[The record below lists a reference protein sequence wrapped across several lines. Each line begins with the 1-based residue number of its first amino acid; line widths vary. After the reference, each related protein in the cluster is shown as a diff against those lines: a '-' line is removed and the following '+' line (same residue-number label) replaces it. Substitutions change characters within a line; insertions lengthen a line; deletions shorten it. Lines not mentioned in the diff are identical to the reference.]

1 MKLLLERW
9 RLFAESEEE
18 SIVLKWDEVDSIF
31 KIFHLSSVKLGAE
44 DEHEFTPRVPRFPMQ
59 DNTGAVIEDD
69 FTKRVSVA
77 PTIRQAYDALMKKGV
92 KLYLYA
98 ADSRKLN
105 TDNVKVLDLGA
116 EFEKCR
122 QKLSNPEMNNIY
134 GAQVKP
140 KPFELQYYLMAR
152 DLDLERYDS
161 SEDEFKTVKPSEL
174 PRQFMMDWK
183 NCVPDAGASEVAPSG
198 EEWILEPTNM
208 FFIGE
213 TDDSNETVEIT
224 KRASNL
230 IDSLR

>member
-9 RLFAESEEE
+9 RLFSESEEE

-31 KIFHLSSVKLGAE
+31 KIFHLSSVKLGTE
-44 DEHEFTPRVPRFPMQ
+44 DEHEFTPRLPRYPMQ

-69 FTKRVSVA
+69 FTPRVSVA
-77 PTIRQAYDALMKKGV
+77 PTIRQCYDALMKKDK

-98 ADSRKLN
+98 ADSRKLS
-105 TDNVKVLDLGA
+105 TDDVKVLDLGA
-116 EFEKCR
+116 EFEKCKQR
-122 QKLSNPEMNNIY
+122 LSSPEMNNTY

-140 KPFELQYYLMAR
+140 APFELQYYLMSKG
-152 DLDLERYDS
+152 LDPEYS
-161 SEDEFKTVKPSEL
+161 KPSEL

-183 NCVPDAGASEVAPSG
+183 NCVPDAGQSEVAGTG
-198 EEWILEPTNM
+198 EEWVLEPTNM

-213 TDDSNETVEIT
+213 TDDTNETVEIT

>member
-9 RLFAESEEE
+9 RIFSESEEE

-31 KIFHLSSVKLGAE
+31 KVFHLSSVKLGAE
-44 DEHEFTPRVPRFPMQ
+44 DEHEFTPRLPRYPMQ

-69 FTKRVSVA
+69 FTPRVSVA
-77 PTIRQAYDALMKKGV
+77 PTIRQCYDALMKKDK

-98 ADSRKLN
+98 ADSRKLT
-105 TDNVKVLDLGA
+105 TDDVKVLDLGA
-116 EFEKCR
+116 EFEKCKKR
-122 QKLSNPEMNNIY
+122 LSNPEMNNTY
-134 GAQVKP
+134 GAQIKP
-140 KPFELQYYLMAR
+140 APFELQYYLMSKG
-152 DLDLERYDS
+152 LDPEYS
-161 SEDEFKTVKPSEL
+161 KPSEL

-183 NCVPDAGASEVAPSG
+183 NCVPDAGQSEVSPTG
-198 EEWILEPTNM
+198 EEWVLEPTNM

-213 TDDSNETVEIT
+213 TDDSSETVEIT

>member
-31 KIFHLSSVKLGAE
+31 KIFHLSSVKLGEE
-44 DEHEFTPRVPRFPMQ
+44 DEHEFTPRLPRYPMQ

-69 FTKRVSVA
+69 FTPRVSVA
-77 PTIRQAYDALMKKGV
+77 PTIRQCYDALMKKDK

-105 TDNVKVLDLGA
+105 TDDVKVLDLGA
-116 EFEKCR
+116 EFEKCKQR
-122 QKLSNPEMNNIY
+122 LSSPEMNNTY

-140 KPFELQYYLMAR
+140 APFELQYYLMSKG
-152 DLDLERYDS
+152 LDPEYS
-161 SEDEFKTVKPSEL
+161 KPSEL

-183 NCVPDAGASEVAPSG
+183 NCVPDAGQSEVAGTG
-198 EEWILEPTNM
+198 EEWVLEPTNM

-213 TDDSNETVEIT
+213 TDDTNETVEIT

>member
-9 RLFAESEEE
+9 RLFSESEEE

-31 KIFHLSSVKLGAE
+31 KIFHLSSVKLGEE
-44 DEHEFTPRVPRFPMQ
+44 DEHEFTPRLPRYPMQ

-69 FTKRVSVA
+69 FTPRVSVA
-77 PTIRQAYDALMKKGV
+77 PTIRQCYDALMKKDK

-105 TDNVKVLDLGA
+105 TDDVKVLDLGA
-116 EFEKCR
+116 EFEKCKQR
-122 QKLSNPEMNNIY
+122 LSSPEMNNTY

-140 KPFELQYYLMAR
+140 APFELQYYLMSKG
-152 DLDLERYDS
+152 LDPEYS
-161 SEDEFKTVKPSEL
+161 KPSEL

-183 NCVPDAGASEVAPSG
+183 NCVPDAGQSEVAGTG
-198 EEWILEPTNM
+198 EEWVLEPTNM

-213 TDDSNETVEIT
+213 TDDTNETVEIT

>member
-9 RLFAESEEE
+9 RLFAESEEK

-44 DEHEFTPRVPRFPMQ
+44 DEHEFTPRLPRYPMQ

-69 FTKRVSVA
+69 FTPRVSVA
-77 PTIRQAYDALMKKGV
+77 PTIRQCYDALMKKDK

-98 ADSRKLN
+98 ADSRKLS
-105 TDNVKVLDLGA
+105 TDDVKVLDLGA
-116 EFEKCR
+116 EFEKCKQR
-122 QKLSNPEMNNIY
+122 LSSPEMNNTY

-140 KPFELQYYLMAR
+140 APFELQYYLMSKG
-152 DLDLERYDS
+152 LDPEYS
-161 SEDEFKTVKPSEL
+161 KPSEL

-183 NCVPDAGASEVAPSG
+183 NCVPDAGQSEVAGTG
-198 EEWILEPTNM
+198 EEWLLEPTNM

-213 TDDSNETVEIT
+213 TDDTNETVEIT

>member
-9 RLFAESEEE
+9 RLFSESEEE

-44 DEHEFTPRVPRFPMQ
+44 DEHEFTPRLPRYPMQ

-69 FTKRVSVA
+69 FTPRVSVA
-77 PTIRQAYDALMKKGV
+77 PTIRQCYDALMKKDK

-116 EFEKCR
+116 EFEKCKER
-122 QKLSNPEMNNIY
+122 LSNPSMKNMY

-140 KPFELQYYLMAR
+140 APYELQYYLMSKG
-152 DLDLERYDS
+152 LDPEYS
-161 SEDEFKTVKPSEL
+161 KPSEL

-183 NCVPDAGASEVAPSG
+183 NCVPDAGQSEVAATG
-198 EEWILEPTNM
+198 EEWVLEPTNM

-213 TDDSNETVEIT
+213 TDDSSETVEIT

>member
-31 KIFHLSSVKLGAE
+31 KIFHLSSVKLGEE
-44 DEHEFTPRVPRFPMQ
+44 DEHEFTPRLPRYPMQ

-69 FTKRVSVA
+69 FTPRVSVA
-77 PTIRQAYDALMKKGV
+77 PTIRQCYDALMKKDK

-98 ADSRKLN
+98 ADSRKLS
-105 TDNVKVLDLGA
+105 TDDVKVLDLGA

-140 KPFELQYYLMAR
+140 APYELQYYLMSKG
-152 DLDLERYDS
+152 LDPEYS
-161 SEDEFKTVKPSEL
+161 KPSEL

-183 NCVPDAGASEVAPSG
+183 NCVPDAGQSEVAGTG
-198 EEWILEPTNM
+198 EEWVLEPTNM

-213 TDDSNETVEIT
+213 TDDTNETVKIT

>member
-1 MKLLLERW
+1 MNRMKLLLERW
-9 RLFAESEEE
+9 RLFSESEEE

-31 KIFHLSSVKLGAE
+31 KIFHLSSVKLGEE
-44 DEHEFTPRVPRFPMQ
+44 DEHEFTPRLPRYPMQ

-69 FTKRVSVA
+69 FTPRVSVA
-77 PTIRQAYDALMKKGV
+77 PTIRQCYDALMKKDK

-98 ADSRKLN
+98 ADSRKLS
-105 TDNVKVLDLGA
+105 TDDVKVLDLGA
-116 EFEKCR
+116 EFEKCKER
-122 QKLSNPEMNNIY
+122 LSNPSMKNMY

-140 KPFELQYYLMAR
+140 APFELQYYLMSKG
-152 DLDLERYDS
+152 LDPEYS
-161 SEDEFKTVKPSEL
+161 KPSEL

-183 NCVPDAGASEVAPSG
+183 NCVPDAGQSEVAGTG
-198 EEWILEPTNM
+198 EEWVLEPTNM

-213 TDDSNETVEIT
+213 TDDANETVEIT

>member
-9 RLFAESEEE
+9 RLFAESEEK

-44 DEHEFTPRVPRFPMQ
+44 DEHEFTPRLPRYPMQ

-69 FTKRVSVA
+69 FTPRVSVA
-77 PTIRQAYDALMKKGV
+77 PTIRQCYDALMKKDK

-98 ADSRKLN
+98 ADSRKLS
-105 TDNVKVLDLGA
+105 TDDVKVLDLGA
-116 EFEKCR
+116 EFEKCKQR
-122 QKLSNPEMNNIY
+122 LSSPEMNNTY

-140 KPFELQYYLMAR
+140 APFELQYYLMSKG
-152 DLDLERYDS
+152 LDPEYS
-161 SEDEFKTVKPSEL
+161 KPSEL

-183 NCVPDAGASEVAPSG
+183 NCVPDAGQSEVAGTG
-198 EEWILEPTNM
+198 EEWVLEPTNM

-213 TDDSNETVEIT
+213 TDDTNETVEIT

-230 IDSLR
+230 IYSLR

>member
-44 DEHEFTPRVPRFPMQ
+44 DEHEFTPRLPRYPMQ

-69 FTKRVSVA
+69 FTPRVSVA
-77 PTIRQAYDALMKKGV
+77 PTIRQCYDALMKKDK

-98 ADSRKLN
+98 ADSRKLS
-105 TDNVKVLDLGA
+105 TDDVKVLDLGA
-116 EFEKCR
+116 EFEKCKER
-122 QKLSNPEMNNIY
+122 LSNPSMKNMY

-140 KPFELQYYLMAR
+140 APYELQYYLMSKG
-152 DLDLERYDS
+152 LDPEYS
-161 SEDEFKTVKPSEL
+161 KPSEL

-183 NCVPDAGASEVAPSG
+183 NCVPDAGQSEVAATG
-198 EEWILEPTNM
+198 EEWVLEPTNM

-213 TDDSNETVEIT
+213 TDDTNETVEIT

>member
-9 RLFAESEEE
+9 RLFSESEEE

-31 KIFHLSSVKLGAE
+31 KIFHLSSVKLGEE
-44 DEHEFTPRVPRFPMQ
+44 DEHEFTPRLPRYPMQ

-69 FTKRVSVA
+69 FTPRVSVA
-77 PTIRQAYDALMKKGV
+77 PTIRQCYDALMKKDK

-98 ADSRKLN
+98 ADSRKLS
-105 TDNVKVLDLGA
+105 TDDVKVLDLGA
-116 EFEKCR
+116 EFEKCKER
-122 QKLSNPEMNNIY
+122 LSNPSMKNMY

-140 KPFELQYYLMAR
+140 APFELQYYLMSKG
-152 DLDLERYDS
+152 LDPEYS
-161 SEDEFKTVKPSEL
+161 KPSEL

-183 NCVPDAGASEVAPSG
+183 NCVPDAGQSEVAGTG
-198 EEWILEPTNM
+198 EEWVLEPTNM

-213 TDDSNETVEIT
+213 TDDANETVKIT

>member
-1 MKLLLERW
+1 
-9 RLFAESEEE
+9 
-18 SIVLKWDEVDSIF
+18 
-31 KIFHLSSVKLGAE
+31 
-44 DEHEFTPRVPRFPMQ
+44 MQ

-69 FTKRVSVA
+69 FTPRVSVA
-77 PTIRQAYDALMKKGV
+77 PTIRQCYDALMKKDK

-116 EFEKCR
+116 EFEKCKER
-122 QKLSNPEMNNIY
+122 LSNPSMKNMY

-140 KPFELQYYLMAR
+140 APYELQYYLMSKG
-152 DLDLERYDS
+152 LDPEYS
-161 SEDEFKTVKPSEL
+161 KPSEL

-183 NCVPDAGASEVAPSG
+183 NCVPDAGQSEVAATG
-198 EEWILEPTNM
+198 EEWVLEPTNM

>member
-18 SIVLKWDEVDSIF
+18 SIVLKWDDVDSIF
-31 KIFHLSSVKLGAE
+31 KIFHLSSVKLGEE
-44 DEHEFTPRVPRFPMQ
+44 DEHEFTPRLPRYPMQ

-69 FTKRVSVA
+69 FTPRVSVA
-77 PTIRQAYDALMKKGV
+77 PTIRQCYDALMKKDK

-116 EFEKCR
+116 EFEKCKER
-122 QKLSNPEMNNIY
+122 LSNPSMKNMY

-140 KPFELQYYLMAR
+140 APYELQYYLMSKG
-152 DLDLERYDS
+152 LDPEYS
-161 SEDEFKTVKPSEL
+161 KPSEL

-183 NCVPDAGASEVAPSG
+183 NCVPDAGQSEVAATG
-198 EEWILEPTNM
+198 EEWVLEPTNM

-213 TDDSNETVEIT
+213 TDDTNETVEIT

>member
-9 RLFAESEEE
+9 RLFSESEEE

-31 KIFHLSSVKLGAE
+31 KIFHLSSVKLGEE
-44 DEHEFTPRVPRFPMQ
+44 DEHEFTPRLPRYPMQ

-69 FTKRVSVA
+69 FTPRVSVA
-77 PTIRQAYDALMKKGV
+77 PTIRQCYDALMKKDK

-105 TDNVKVLDLGA
+105 TDDVKVLDLGA
-116 EFEKCR
+116 EFEKCKQR
-122 QKLSNPEMNNIY
+122 LSSPEMNNTY

-140 KPFELQYYLMAR
+140 APYELQYYLMSKG
-152 DLDLERYDS
+152 LDPEYS
-161 SEDEFKTVKPSEL
+161 KPSEL

-183 NCVPDAGASEVAPSG
+183 NCVPDAGQSEVAATG
-198 EEWILEPTNM
+198 EEWVLEPTNM

>member
-31 KIFHLSSVKLGAE
+31 KIFHLSSVKLGTE

-140 KPFELQYYLMAR
+140 APYELQYYLMPKG
-152 DLDLERYDS
+152 LDPEYS
-161 SEDEFKTVKPSEL
+161 KPSEL

>member
-1 MKLLLERW
+1 MKLILERW
-9 RLFAESEEE
+9 RLFSESEEE

-44 DEHEFTPRVPRFPMQ
+44 DEHEFTPRLPRYPMQ

-69 FTKRVSVA
+69 FTPRVSVA
-77 PTIRQAYDALMKKGV
+77 PTIRQCYDALMKKDK

-116 EFEKCR
+116 EFEKCKER
-122 QKLSNPEMNNIY
+122 LSNPSMKNMY

-140 KPFELQYYLMAR
+140 APYELQYYLMSKG
-152 DLDLERYDS
+152 LDPEYS
-161 SEDEFKTVKPSEL
+161 KPSEL

-183 NCVPDAGASEVAPSG
+183 NCVPDAGQSEVAATG
-198 EEWILEPTNM
+198 EEWVLEPTNM

>member
-31 KIFHLSSVKLGAE
+31 KIFHLSSVKLGEE
-44 DEHEFTPRVPRFPMQ
+44 DEHEFTPRLPRYPMQ

-69 FTKRVSVA
+69 FTPRVSVA
-77 PTIRQAYDALMKKGV
+77 PTIRQCYDALMKKDK

-98 ADSRKLN
+98 ADSRKLS
-105 TDNVKVLDLGA
+105 TDDVKVLDLGA

-140 KPFELQYYLMAR
+140 APYELQYYLMSKG
-152 DLDLERYDS
+152 LDPEYS
-161 SEDEFKTVKPSEL
+161 KPSEL

-183 NCVPDAGASEVAPSG
+183 NCVPDAGQSEVAGTG
-198 EEWILEPTNM
+198 EEWVLEPTNM

-213 TDDSNETVEIT
+213 TDDTNETVEIT

>member
-9 RLFAESEEE
+9 RLFSESEEE

-31 KIFHLSSVKLGAE
+31 KVFHLSSVKLGAE
-44 DEHEFTPRVPRFPMQ
+44 DEHEFTPRLPRYPMQ

-69 FTKRVSVA
+69 FTPRVSVA
-77 PTIRQAYDALMKKGV
+77 PTIRQCYDALMKKDK

-98 ADSRKLN
+98 ADSRKLT
-105 TDNVKVLDLGA
+105 TDDVKVLDLGA
-116 EFEKCR
+116 EFEKCKER
-122 QKLSNPEMNNIY
+122 LSNPSMKNMY

-140 KPFELQYYLMAR
+140 APFELQYYLMSR
-152 DLDLERYDS
+152 DLDPEYS
-161 SEDEFKTVKPSEL
+161 KPSEL

-183 NCVPDAGASEVAPSG
+183 NCVPDAGQSEVAGTG

>member
-9 RLFAESEEE
+9 RLFSESEEE

-31 KIFHLSSVKLGAE
+31 KIFHLSSVKLGEE
-44 DEHEFTPRVPRFPMQ
+44 DEHEFTPRLPRYPMQ

-69 FTKRVSVA
+69 FTPRVSVA
-77 PTIRQAYDALMKKGV
+77 PTIRQCYDALMKKDK

-105 TDNVKVLDLGA
+105 TDDVKVLDLGA
-116 EFEKCR
+116 EFEKCKQR
-122 QKLSNPEMNNIY
+122 LSNPEMNNTY

-140 KPFELQYYLMAR
+140 APYELQYYLMSKG
-152 DLDLERYDS
+152 LDPEYS
-161 SEDEFKTVKPSEL
+161 KPSEL

-183 NCVPDAGASEVAPSG
+183 NCVPDAGQSEVAATG
-198 EEWILEPTNM
+198 EEWVLEPTNM

>member
-9 RLFAESEEE
+9 RLFSESEEE

-31 KIFHLSSVKLGAE
+31 KIFHLSSVKLGEE
-44 DEHEFTPRVPRFPMQ
+44 DEHEFTPRLPRYPMQ

-69 FTKRVSVA
+69 FTPRVSVA
-77 PTIRQAYDALMKKGV
+77 PTIRQCYDALMKKDK

-98 ADSRKLN
+98 ADSRKLS
-105 TDNVKVLDLGA
+105 TDDVKVLDLGA
-116 EFEKCR
+116 EFEKCKER
-122 QKLSNPEMNNIY
+122 LSNPSMKNMY

-140 KPFELQYYLMAR
+140 APYELQYYLMSKG
-152 DLDLERYDS
+152 LDPEYS
-161 SEDEFKTVKPSEL
+161 KPSEL

-183 NCVPDAGASEVAPSG
+183 NCVPDAGQSEVAATG
-198 EEWILEPTNM
+198 EEWVLEPTNM

-213 TDDSNETVEIT
+213 TDDTNETVEIT

>member
-9 RLFAESEEE
+9 RLFSESEEE

-31 KIFHLSSVKLGAE
+31 KIFHLSSVKLGEE
-44 DEHEFTPRVPRFPMQ
+44 DEHEFTPRLPRYPMQ

-69 FTKRVSVA
+69 FTPRVSVA
-77 PTIRQAYDALMKKGV
+77 PTIRQCYDALMKKDK

-116 EFEKCR
+116 EFEKCKER
-122 QKLSNPEMNNIY
+122 LSNPSMKNMY

-140 KPFELQYYLMAR
+140 APYELQYYLMSKG
-152 DLDLERYDS
+152 LDPEYS
-161 SEDEFKTVKPSEL
+161 KPSEL

-183 NCVPDAGASEVAPSG
+183 NCVPDAGQSEVAGTG
-198 EEWILEPTNM
+198 EEWVLEPTNM

-213 TDDSNETVEIT
+213 TDDTNETVEIT

>member
-31 KIFHLSSVKLGAE
+31 KIFHLSSVKLGEE
-44 DEHEFTPRVPRFPMQ
+44 DEHEFTPRLPRYPMQ

-69 FTKRVSVA
+69 FTPRVSVA
-77 PTIRQAYDALMKKGV
+77 PTIRQCYDALMKKDK

-116 EFEKCR
+116 EFEKCKLR
-122 QKLSNPEMNNIY
+122 LSNPEMNNTY

-140 KPFELQYYLMAR
+140 APYELQYYLMSKG
-152 DLDLERYDS
+152 LDPEYS
-161 SEDEFKTVKPSEL
+161 KPSEL

-183 NCVPDAGASEVAPSG
+183 NCVPDAGQSEVAATG
-198 EEWILEPTNM
+198 EEWVLEPTNM

-213 TDDSNETVEIT
+213 TDDSSETVEIT

>member
-9 RLFAESEEE
+9 RLFSESEEE

-44 DEHEFTPRVPRFPMQ
+44 DEHEFTPRLPRYPMQ

-69 FTKRVSVA
+69 FTPRVSVA
-77 PTIRQAYDALMKKGV
+77 PTIRQCYDALMKKDK

-98 ADSRKLN
+98 ADSRKLS
-105 TDNVKVLDLGA
+105 TDDVKVLDLGA
-116 EFEKCR
+116 EFEKCKER
-122 QKLSNPEMNNIY
+122 LSNPSMKNMY

-140 KPFELQYYLMAR
+140 APYELQYYLMSKG
-152 DLDLERYDS
+152 LDPEYS
-161 SEDEFKTVKPSEL
+161 KPSEL

-183 NCVPDAGASEVAPSG
+183 NCVPDAGQSEVAGTG
-198 EEWILEPTNM
+198 EEWVLEPTNM

-213 TDDSNETVEIT
+213 TDDTNETVEIT

>member
-9 RLFAESEEE
+9 RLFAESEEK

-44 DEHEFTPRVPRFPMQ
+44 DEHEFTPRLPRYPMQ

-69 FTKRVSVA
+69 FTPRVSVA
-77 PTIRQAYDALMKKGV
+77 PTIRQCYDALMKKDK

-105 TDNVKVLDLGA
+105 TDDVKVLDLGA
-116 EFEKCR
+116 EFEKCKQR
-122 QKLSNPEMNNIY
+122 LSSPEMNNTY

-140 KPFELQYYLMAR
+140 APFELQYYLMSKG
-152 DLDLERYDS
+152 LDPEYS
-161 SEDEFKTVKPSEL
+161 KPSEL

-183 NCVPDAGASEVAPSG
+183 NCVPDAGQSEVAGTG
-198 EEWILEPTNM
+198 EEWLLEPTNM

-213 TDDSNETVEIT
+213 TDDSDETVEIT

-230 IDSLR
+230 INSLR

>member
-31 KIFHLSSVKLGAE
+31 KIFHLSSVKLGEE
-44 DEHEFTPRVPRFPMQ
+44 DEHEFTPRLPRYPMQ
-59 DNTGAVIEDD
+59 DNTGAVIDD
-69 FTKRVSVA
+69 FTPRVSVA
-77 PTIRQAYDALMKKGV
+77 PTIRQCYDALMKKDK

-98 ADSRKLN
+98 ADSRKLS
-105 TDNVKVLDLGA
+105 TDDVKVLDLGA

-140 KPFELQYYLMAR
+140 APYELQYYLMSKG
-152 DLDLERYDS
+152 LDPEYS
-161 SEDEFKTVKPSEL
+161 KPSEL

-183 NCVPDAGASEVAPSG
+183 NCVPDAGQSEVAGTG
-198 EEWILEPTNM
+198 EEWVLEPTNM

-213 TDDSNETVEIT
+213 TDDTNETVEIT

>member
-9 RLFAESEEE
+9 RLFSESEEE

-31 KIFHLSSVKLGAE
+31 KIFHLSSVKLGEE
-44 DEHEFTPRVPRFPMQ
+44 DEHEFTPRLPRYPMQ

-69 FTKRVSVA
+69 FTPRVSVA
-77 PTIRQAYDALMKKGV
+77 PTIRQCYDALMKKDK

-98 ADSRKLN
+98 ADSRKLS
-105 TDNVKVLDLGA
+105 TDDVKVLDLGA
-116 EFEKCR
+116 EFEKCKER
-122 QKLSNPEMNNIY
+122 LSNPSMKNMY

-140 KPFELQYYLMAR
+140 APFELQYYLMSKG
-152 DLDLERYDS
+152 LDPEYS
-161 SEDEFKTVKPSEL
+161 KPSEL

-183 NCVPDAGASEVAPSG
+183 NCVPDAGQSEVAGTG
-198 EEWILEPTNM
+198 EEWVLEPTNM

-213 TDDSNETVEIT
+213 TDDTNETVEIT

>member
-31 KIFHLSSVKLGAE
+31 KIFHLSSVKLGTE

-77 PTIRQAYDALMKKGV
+77 PTIRQAYDALMKKDK

-105 TDNVKVLDLGA
+105 TDDVKVLDLGA
-116 EFEKCR
+116 EFEKCKER
-122 QKLSNPEMNNIY
+122 LSNPSMKNMY

-140 KPFELQYYLMAR
+140 APYELQYYLMSKG
-152 DLDLERYDS
+152 LDPEYS
-161 SEDEFKTVKPSEL
+161 KPSEL

-183 NCVPDAGASEVAPSG
+183 NCVPDAGQSEVAGTG
-198 EEWILEPTNM
+198 EEWVLEPTNM

-213 TDDSNETVEIT
+213 TDDTNETVEIT

>member
-31 KIFHLSSVKLGAE
+31 KIFHLSSVKLGEE
-44 DEHEFTPRVPRFPMQ
+44 DEHEFTPRLPRYPMQ

-69 FTKRVSVA
+69 FTPRVSVA
-77 PTIRQAYDALMKKGV
+77 PTIRQCYDALMKKDK

-105 TDNVKVLDLGA
+105 TDDVKVLDLGA
-116 EFEKCR
+116 EFEKCKER
-122 QKLSNPEMNNIY
+122 LSNPSMKNMY

-140 KPFELQYYLMAR
+140 APFELQYYLMSKG
-152 DLDLERYDS
+152 LDPEYS
-161 SEDEFKTVKPSEL
+161 KPSEL

-183 NCVPDAGASEVAPSG
+183 NCVPDAGQSEVAGTG
-198 EEWILEPTNM
+198 EEWVLEPTNM

-213 TDDSNETVEIT
+213 TDDANETVEIT

>member
-9 RLFAESEEE
+9 RLFSESEEE

-44 DEHEFTPRVPRFPMQ
+44 DEHEFTPRLPRYPMQ

-69 FTKRVSVA
+69 FTPRVSVA
-77 PTIRQAYDALMKKGV
+77 PTIRQCYDALMKKDK

-116 EFEKCR
+116 EFEKCKER
-122 QKLSNPEMNNIY
+122 LSNPSMKNMY

-140 KPFELQYYLMAR
+140 APYELQYYLMSKG
-152 DLDLERYDS
+152 LDPEYS
-161 SEDEFKTVKPSEL
+161 KPSEL

-183 NCVPDAGASEVAPSG
+183 NCVPDAGQSEVAGTG
-198 EEWILEPTNM
+198 EEWVLEPTNM

-213 TDDSNETVEIT
+213 TDDTNETVEIT

-230 IDSLR
+230 INSLR

>member
-31 KIFHLSSVKLGAE
+31 KIFHLSSVKLGEE
-44 DEHEFTPRVPRFPMQ
+44 DEHEFTPRLPRYPMQ

-69 FTKRVSVA
+69 FTPRVSVA
-77 PTIRQAYDALMKKGV
+77 PTIRQCYDALMKKDK

-116 EFEKCR
+116 EFEKCKER
-122 QKLSNPEMNNIY
+122 LSNPSMNNMY

-140 KPFELQYYLMAR
+140 APYELQYYLMSKG
-152 DLDLERYDS
+152 LDPEYS
-161 SEDEFKTVKPSEL
+161 KPSEL

-183 NCVPDAGASEVAPSG
+183 NCVPDAGQSEVAATG
-198 EEWILEPTNM
+198 EEWVLEPTNM

-213 TDDSNETVEIT
+213 TDDTNETVEIT

>member
-44 DEHEFTPRVPRFPMQ
+44 DEHEFTPRLPRYPMQ

-69 FTKRVSVA
+69 FTPRVSVA
-77 PTIRQAYDALMKKGV
+77 PTIRQCYDALMKKDK

-116 EFEKCR
+116 EFEKCKER
-122 QKLSNPEMNNIY
+122 LSNPSMKNMY

-140 KPFELQYYLMAR
+140 APYELQYYLMSKG
-152 DLDLERYDS
+152 LDPEYS
-161 SEDEFKTVKPSEL
+161 KPSEL

-183 NCVPDAGASEVAPSG
+183 NCVPDAGQSEVAATG
-198 EEWILEPTNM
+198 EEWVLEPTNM

>member
-44 DEHEFTPRVPRFPMQ
+44 DEHEFTPRLPRYPMQ

-69 FTKRVSVA
+69 FTPRVSVA
-77 PTIRQAYDALMKKGV
+77 PTIRQCYDALMKKDK

-98 ADSRKLN
+98 ADSRKLS
-105 TDNVKVLDLGA
+105 TDDVKVLDLGA

-122 QKLSNPEMNNIY
+122 QKLSSPEMNNTY

-140 KPFELQYYLMAR
+140 APYELQYYLMSKG
-152 DLDLERYDS
+152 LDPEYS
-161 SEDEFKTVKPSEL
+161 KPSEL

-183 NCVPDAGASEVAPSG
+183 NCVPDAGQSEVAGTG
-198 EEWILEPTNM
+198 EEWVLEPTNM

-213 TDDSNETVEIT
+213 TDDTNETVEIT

>member
-9 RLFAESEEE
+9 RLFSESEEE

-31 KIFHLSSVKLGAE
+31 KIFHLSSVKLGEE
-44 DEHEFTPRVPRFPMQ
+44 DEHEFTPRLPRYPMQ

-69 FTKRVSVA
+69 FTPRVSVA
-77 PTIRQAYDALMKKGV
+77 PTIRQCYDALMKKDK

-98 ADSRKLN
+98 ADSRKLS
-105 TDNVKVLDLGA
+105 TDDVKVLDLGA
-116 EFEKCR
+116 EFEKCKER
-122 QKLSNPEMNNIY
+122 LSNPSMKNMY

-140 KPFELQYYLMAR
+140 APFELQYYLMSKG
-152 DLDLERYDS
+152 LDPEYS
-161 SEDEFKTVKPSEL
+161 KPSEL

-183 NCVPDAGASEVAPSG
+183 NCVPDAGQSEVAGTG
-198 EEWILEPTNM
+198 EEWVLEPTNM

-213 TDDSNETVEIT
+213 TDDANETVEIT

>member
-1 MKLLLERW
+1 MKLLIERW

-31 KIFHLSSVKLGAE
+31 KIFHLSSAKLGAE
-44 DEHEFTPRVPRFPMQ
+44 DEHEFTPRLPRYPMQ

-69 FTKRVSVA
+69 FTPRVSVA
-77 PTIRQAYDALMKKGV
+77 PTIRQCYDALMKKDK

-98 ADSRKLN
+98 ADSRKLS
-105 TDNVKVLDLGA
+105 TDDVKVLDLGA
-116 EFEKCR
+116 EFEKCKER
-122 QKLSNPEMNNIY
+122 LSNPSMKNMY

-140 KPFELQYYLMAR
+140 APYELQYYLMSKG
-152 DLDLERYDS
+152 LDPEYS
-161 SEDEFKTVKPSEL
+161 KPSEL

-183 NCVPDAGASEVAPSG
+183 NCVPDAGQSEVAATG
-198 EEWILEPTNM
+198 EEWVLEPTNM

>member
-44 DEHEFTPRVPRFPMQ
+44 DEHEFTPRLPRYPMQ

-69 FTKRVSVA
+69 FTPRVSVA
-77 PTIRQAYDALMKKGV
+77 PTIRQCYDALMKKDK

-105 TDNVKVLDLGA
+105 TDDVKVLDLGA
-116 EFEKCR
+116 EFEKCKER
-122 QKLSNPEMNNIY
+122 LSNPSMKNMY

-140 KPFELQYYLMAR
+140 APYELQYYLMSKG
-152 DLDLERYDS
+152 LDPEYS
-161 SEDEFKTVKPSEL
+161 KPSEL

-183 NCVPDAGASEVAPSG
+183 NCVPDAGQSEVAATG
-198 EEWILEPTNM
+198 EEWVLEPTNM

-213 TDDSNETVEIT
+213 TDDTNETVEIT

>member
-1 MKLLLERW
+1 MNRMKLLLERW
-9 RLFAESEEE
+9 RLFSESEEE

-44 DEHEFTPRVPRFPMQ
+44 DEHEFTPRLPRYPMQ

-69 FTKRVSVA
+69 FTPRVSVA
-77 PTIRQAYDALMKKGV
+77 PTIRQCYDALMKKDK

-105 TDNVKVLDLGA
+105 TDDVKVLDLGA
-116 EFEKCR
+116 EFEKCKER
-122 QKLSNPEMNNIY
+122 LSNPSMKNMY

-140 KPFELQYYLMAR
+140 APFELQYYLMSKG
-152 DLDLERYDS
+152 LDPEYS
-161 SEDEFKTVKPSEL
+161 KPSEL

-183 NCVPDAGASEVAPSG
+183 NCVPDAGQSEVAGTG
-198 EEWILEPTNM
+198 EEWVLEPTNM

-213 TDDSNETVEIT
+213 TDDANETVKIT